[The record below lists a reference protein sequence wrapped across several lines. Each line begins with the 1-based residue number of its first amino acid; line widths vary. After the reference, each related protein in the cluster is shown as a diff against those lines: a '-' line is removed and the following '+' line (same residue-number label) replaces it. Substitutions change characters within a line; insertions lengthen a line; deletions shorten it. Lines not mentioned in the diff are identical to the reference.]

1 MDREKLLWT
10 AVYAA
15 LDRKVIAEL
24 QYSISPTIRNKRFVN
39 DAENELQ
46 AAKNRLSLHVRLGVY
61 DVRRNN
67 HRNRNVL

>member
-15 LDRKVIAEL
+15 LERKRIAEH
-24 QYSISPTIRNKRFVN
+24 QYSISPTIRNKQFVN

-46 AAKNRLSLHVRLGVY
+46 AAKNRLSLYVRLGAS
-61 DVRRNN
+61 DVRRKNRV
-67 HRNRNVL
+67 RNAL